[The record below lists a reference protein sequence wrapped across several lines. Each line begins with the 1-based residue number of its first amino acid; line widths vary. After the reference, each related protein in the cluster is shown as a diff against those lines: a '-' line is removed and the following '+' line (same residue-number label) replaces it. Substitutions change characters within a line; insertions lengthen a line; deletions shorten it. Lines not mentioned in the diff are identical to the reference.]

1 MPAPK
6 AIVPFTIILMLA
18 CCSHQQRLSRDDLHS
33 QLTSAASFASEAEL
47 FIEYVQQDRSTR
59 AYAQGHTDDLTAE
72 VKRSAE
78 ELRDASVSPELEPS
92 LDLCRTQLEL
102 LANTLSDLHS
112 GFANPDALAAAKEKL
127 RKIKKHSTT
136 RTPLDETTPG
146 HHPRDHDCTGRLR

>member
-1 MPAPK
+1 VPAAK
-6 AIVPFTIILMLA
+6 TIVPFTIILLLA

-47 FIEYVQQDRSTR
+47 FIEYVQQNHSTR

-78 ELRDASVSPELEPS
+78 QLRDASVSPELQPT

-102 LANTLSDLHS
+102 LANALSDLHS
-112 GFANPDALAAAKEKL
+112 GFANSDALSAAKEKL
-127 RKIKKHSTT
+127 RKIE
-136 RTPLDETTPG
+136 ETL
-146 HHPRDHDCTGRLR
+146 HNADSSR